1 MNDPREARVIE
12 GDATVVED
20 AAHALPDLLVNLQI
34 ARPGDLVTIDP
45 VADAMAIEI
54 DSPEMAVICNEE
66 MQKNKRLSNA
76 VEAKRKDSVAPIDAA
91 RSKVQDFFRPFLE
104 AFDAADGIY
113 KGKLLAWK
121 KKEDARIAEEQ
132 RKAREAAEAER
143 RRQAEAEA
151 AARAQAEKES
161 AELRERAAAA
171 AAEGNA
177 VQAAKLEAR
186 AEEKVIQGEAK
197 AQEIAVQRA
206 ATAAV
211 VAPPPV
217 AAKLK
222 GTGVR
227 DNWKAIAPPEKKGEI
242 LAFIAANPQYH
253 HLVEFNQSALN
264 QMAKALKDM
273 LPTTI
278 PGLLVTND
286 QTITTRTR

>member
-1 MNDPREARVIE
+1 MNDPRESRVIE

-34 ARPGDLVTIDP
+34 ARPGDLVAIDP
-45 VADAMAIEI
+45 VSDAQSLDI
-54 DSPEMAVICNEE
+54 DCPEMAVIGNED
-66 MQKNKRLSNA
+66 MQDKKRLRNA
-76 VEAKRKDSVAPIDAA
+76 IEAKRKELVAPIDAA
-91 RSKVQDFFRPFLE
+91 RASVQEFFRPFLD
-104 AFDAADGIY
+104 AFDTAEGIY
-113 KGKLLAWK
+113 KEKLLAWK

-132 RKAREAAEAER
+132 RKAREAVEAER

-151 AARAQAEKES
+151 AARAKADQEA

-253 HLVEFNQSALN
+253 HLVEFNPSALN